1 MTQHAASDGNDPT
14 RRLERTAKLAKLA
27 SKLTVKL
34 DLETKKQRESSER
47 VFKKSEGV
55 NRMREKK

>member
-14 RRLERTAKLAKLA
+14 RRLERTTKLAA
-27 SKLTVKL
+27 KLTVKL
-34 DLETKKQRESSER
+34 DLETEKQRESSER

>member
-14 RRLERTAKLAKLA
+14 RRLERTAKLA

-34 DLETKKQRESSER
+34 DLETEKQRESSER
-47 VFKKSEGV
+47 VFKKSGSE
-55 NRMREKK
+55 

>member
-1 MTQHAASDGNDPT
+1 MTQHAASNGNDPT
-14 RRLERTAKLAKLA
+14 HRLERTAKLAA
-27 SKLTVKL
+27 KLTVKL

-55 NRMREKK
+55 N

>member
-14 RRLERTAKLAKLA
+14 HRLERTAKLAA
-27 SKLTVKL
+27 KLTVKL